1 MGLHDSGFLNALID
15 LLTHC
20 RAKIRRGGIQ
30 ERSGGILFPPGCVAV
45 PLLTDSSANCCPHQA
60 LEKPR
65 SLTICPSEVS
75 SARRRCLGQAILC
88 RRRVAH
94 QLVFSSSPTH
104 STAYRF
110 LPVPITIHLRFS
122 RCCTHVFLPPIGFG
136 SSAASTRGEGRL
148 EFLCVS
154 RPRSPAFASIPSL
167 HRQERHPEL
176 LLSPSL
182 SRGIRFVTTDNDFW
196 LTQFVAPIVHSSQ
209 SFFFW
214 R

>member
-1 MGLHDSGFLNALID
+1 MGLHDSGCLNALID

-20 RAKIRRGGIQ
+20 RVKIRRGGIQ

-45 PLLTDSSANCCPHQA
+45 PLLSDSSDYCPHQA
-60 LEKPR
+60 LEKLR

-75 SARRRCLGQAILC
+75 SARRRCLSQAILY

-110 LPVPITIHLRFS
+110 LPVSITIHLRFS
-122 RCCTHVFLPPIGFG
+122 RYLTHVFLPPIGFG

-154 RPRSPAFASIPSL
+154 RPRSPAFTRRSLANIGKNDIP
-167 HRQERHPEL
+167 
-176 LLSPSL
+176 
-182 SRGIRFVTTDNDFW
+182 IFVLFALPRYPVCNY
-196 LTQFVAPIVHSSQ
+196 
-209 SFFFW
+209 
-214 R
+214 